1 MAVFGILLLY
11 LQPIKRKGEHLVII
25 SNEGKNNKLN
35 E

>member
-1 MAVFGILLLY
+1 MAVFGFLLLY
-11 LQPIKRKGEHLVII
+11 LQAIKRNGEHIVII

>member
-1 MAVFGILLLY
+1 MAVFDFLLLY
-11 LQPIKRKGEHLVII
+11 LQPIKRNDEHIVII